1 VPPRSAPKP
10 ADATRTAALELL
22 RTLIATLSHSA
33 RAVERHTGVTNAQLF
48 LLQQLDASDAL
59 SVNDLAARAR
69 TQQSTVSTV
78 ITRLV
83 RAGLVRKVRAPDD
96 ARRAV
101 LSLTPAAKRLLRH
114 APAPPTAS
122 LLHAVE
128 RLRDA
133 DARSLAA
140 GLRALV
146 KALRLESRQPAM
158 LFEEPA
164 RVVSAGR
171 PRRSVP
177 ARTLTR
183 NSRRTP

>member
-1 VPPRSAPKP
+1 MPLPARSA
-10 ADATRTAALELL
+10 DASRTAALELL

-48 LLQQLDASDAL
+48 LLQQLDAADTL
-59 SVNDLAARAR
+59 SVNELATRAR

-78 ITRLV
+78 IARLV
-83 RAGLVRKVRAPDD
+83 RAGLVRKMRAPDD

-128 RLRDA
+128 RLHDG

-140 GLRALV
+140 GLRALI
-146 KALRLESRQPAM
+146 KALRLESREPAM
-158 LFEEPA
+158 LFEEPT
-164 RVVSAGR
+164 RVPSAGR

-177 ARTLTR
+177 ARVPARTP
-183 NSRRTP
+183 RRTP